1 MTGSTGL
8 ALSPFYGPVFLYL
21 DCVLTIPFP
30 KPYRKISE
38 NLDELEQRGLRIDDR
53 EHAEKCLSRIG
64 YYRLSAYWYPF
75 REIATDQ
82 EESKRRD
89 QFRAGANFDDVL
101 KFYLFDKSLRLTL
114 NDALE
119 RIEIAVRA
127 KLIETLGAIH
137 PCSYRDPRTYTASFT
152 QAHEGQEPLL
162 GPFLDGLDRSFDKSQ
177 EEFAKHFRHKYDK
190 PPPVW
195 IAAGT
200 WDWGN
205 LSYMLGYLSEKNRD
219 TICRSIDSR
228 LSRRSLASWM
238 KALNEVRNACAHHSR
253 LWNKALINNP
263 RLNPAEISE
272 FTYLADDCGK
282 VADEY
287 RTRLYGALIVMCFLM
302 RALYPK
308 TEWPQRLG
316 KLILAAEL
324 PVEVSQRSAGFPD
337 NWQAD
342 PLWFPSG
349 DQW

>member
-30 KPYRKISE
+30 KPYRTISE
-38 NLDELEQRGLRIDDR
+38 NLNELEQRGLRIDDR
-53 EHAEKCLSRIG
+53 VHAEKCLDRIG

-75 REIATDQ
+75 REISTDQ
-82 EESKRRD
+82 QESKRRD

-127 KLIETLGAIH
+127 KLIETLGAIQ
-137 PCSYRDPRTYTASFT
+137 PCSYRDPRTYTSSFT
-152 QAHEGQEPLL
+152 QGDEQQGPLL
-162 GPFLDGLDRSFDKSQ
+162 DPFIEGLDRSFDKSQ
-177 EEFAKHFRHKYDK
+177 EEFAKHFRHKYDM

-205 LSYMLGYLSEKNRD
+205 LSERNRD
-219 TICRSIDSR
+219 AICKAVDSR
-228 LSRRSLASWM
+228 LSRKSLASWM

-253 LWNKALINNP
+253 LWNKALINSP
-263 RLNPAEISE
+263 RLNPGEISE
-272 FTYLADDCGK
+272 FNYLANDRGK
-282 VADEY
+282 VADEC
-287 RTRLYGALIVMCFLM
+287 RTRLYGALFVMCFLM

-308 TEWPQRLG
+308 TQWPQRLG
-316 KLILAAEL
+316 QQILSAQL
-324 PVEVSQRSAGFPD
+324 PKEVSQRSAGFPD
-337 NWQAD
+337 NWQVD
-342 PLWFPSG
+342 PLWFPAV
-349 DQW
+349 DQS